1 MHPGWRRILHLC
13 CTASGC
19 KKLDLDTGA
28 SKSNTLDT
36 TINLLRGKMTEET
49 VNPIKWTIHETHPD
63 KVQIAREKLSE
74 VVDPEI
80 GMNIIQLGLVRDVA
94 IENDMAR
101 LKMILTTPFCPYGP
115 AMIEMTKAKAV
126 EGLDM
131 PVTIEM
137 GMDMW
142 DFSMMEDPSAL
153 DWGMYA

>member
-1 MHPGWRRILHLC
+1 VSEDAVKGESLATVSFDAEKRATELAILD
-13 CTASGC
+13 A
-19 KKLDLDTGA
+19 
-28 SKSNTLDT
+28 
-36 TINLLRGKMTEET
+36 LR
-49 VNPIKWTIHETHPD
+49 
-63 KVQIAREKLSE
+63 S

-80 GMNIIQLGLVRDVA
+80 GMNIIQLGLVRDISV
-94 IENDMAR
+94 ENGIGR

-126 EGLDM
+126 EGLNM

-137 GMDMW
+137 GMDVW

>member
-1 MHPGWRRILHLC
+1 
-13 CTASGC
+13 
-19 KKLDLDTGA
+19 
-28 SKSNTLDT
+28 
-36 TINLLRGKMTEET
+36 MTEET
-49 VNPIKWTIHETHPD
+49 VNEIQWTIHTTHPD
-63 KVQIAREKLSE
+63 KVKQAREKLSE

-80 GMNIIQLGLVRDVA
+80 GMNIIQLGLVRDIT
-94 IENDMAR
+94 IENDIAR

-115 AMIEMTKAKAV
+115 AMVEMTKAKAT

>member
-1 MHPGWRRILHLC
+1 
-13 CTASGC
+13 
-19 KKLDLDTGA
+19 
-28 SKSNTLDT
+28 
-36 TINLLRGKMTEET
+36 MTEET
-49 VNPIKWTIHETHPD
+49 VNPIKWTIHDTHPD
-63 KVQIAREKLSE
+63 RVQLLREKLSV

-80 GMNIIQLGLVRDVA
+80 GMNIIQLGLVRDVQ
-94 IENDMAR
+94 IENDIAR
-101 LKMILTTPFCPYGP
+101 MKMILTTPFCPYGP

-126 EGLDM
+126 EGLNM